1 MQDTFW
7 DELEKALYKG
17 AIKKAK
23 MEKDVDDIE
32 KGKYA
37 LYFTRD
43 ELERLYRML
52 NQLHDKQHFWD
63 KDTSEFFF
71 ELLHTIERK
80 LGIDLK

>member
-1 MQDTFW
+1 MSDTFW
-7 DELEKALYKG
+7 EEVEKALYKG

-23 MEKDVDDIE
+23 WEKDVDDIE

-43 ELERLYRML
+43 ELERLYKML

-63 KDTSEFFF
+63 RETTEFFF
-71 ELLHTIERK
+71 EVLNTIQNK
-80 LGIDLK
+80 LGIE